1 MRNIL
6 EYPITKAEVVA
17 AIYNAVE
24 NELRSGRVGGIDT
37 AALMLAKEF
46 IIDNGPEIFY
56 EKCDPRSINDV

>member
-24 NELRSGRVGGIDT
+24 NELRSGRVGGIDA